1 MKYYD
6 GMGRDVTAYVAKL
19 EKTVEELK
27 AQISVTK
34 PTEEP
39 IQSSE
44 AALENVEVMENVAKP
59 KTVRRKRKVA
69 NP

>member
-27 AQISVTK
+27 AQISVTE

-44 AALENVEVMENVAKP
+44 ALENVEVMENVAKP